1 MLINDRAV
9 CVATP
14 NRPHPRVRGASPAPT
29 AHAPEIRLL
38 MREYILVSALRDG
51 ALDDG
56 ARCPRLGHFPQGEYF
71 LQAVRAASFRL
82 HFPLFGA
89 RAASLRNR
97 SNARAP
103 PEHQFLGRL
112 PLRRSRSLGQGRQ
125 LCHHAHFVLQV
136 RYIFKETL
144 INLFYYLNNQ

>member
-1 MLINDRAV
+1 MTLINDRAV

-14 NRPHPRVRGASPAPT
+14 DRPHDRRVRGASPA
-29 AHAPEIRLL
+29 AHTHPQNSPIL
-38 MREYILVSALRDG
+38 MRIQFSLLRDG
-51 ALDDG
+51 ALDDE

-71 LQAVRAASFRL
+71 LQSIRAAPFQL
-82 HFPLFGA
+82 HFPLLGA
-89 RAASLRNR
+89 RAAPVRNR

-112 PLRRSRSLGQGRQ
+112 PLRRSRSLGQGHQ

-136 RYIFKETL
+136 CYILKESSL
-144 INLFYYLNNQ
+144 CFIKLVLLF